1 MSALRPPQLYRRA
14 KKGWVCQ
21 SCLRRSLETSR
32 RSFTAVARNGARL
45 DQYRLRVLPLQG
57 SYRRQADIR
66 SFASSSRSH
75 AAPSRKPILPDG
87 PARTRFAP
95 SPTGHLHIGGLRT
108 ALFSYLLARR
118 TAGQFLLRI
127 EDTDQ
132 KRLVPGAEQRLLD
145 DLRWAGVE
153 WDEGPVVG
161 GPHGP
166 YKQSERNDIYQHHA
180 RELLDSEAA
189 YRCFCTPQTAGQGTA
204 AYVTSGC
211 YQDCASLPLEQ
222 AQEKAEKKDP
232 FTVRLRLPSPHE
244 AKKRVYPDLIYGK
257 ITPLKRSPTAVAA
270 SASAAAAEG
279 GDSGGIDAADTILV
293 KSDGTPTYHFANVV
307 DDHLMKITHVI
318 RGTEWMASTP
328 LHYDLYHAFGWK
340 PPAFAHVGLL
350 VDENKAKLS
359 KRNSDLALDITSM
372 RDELGVLPQTL
383 ANFLTLLGW
392 SNPTRDDVMD
402 LKELI
407 QNFDL
412 KFTKGNTMVRTEKLW
427 YLQKHHVARLC
438 QGVLNGE
445 TESHESLLAVAQ
457 SVASEVTA
465 TYPAF
470 EKSLASEYEARSNE
484 AHRLSTTDQNPPKT
498 QNLNIR
504 TQFLGRPFHGLGD
517 TSPRLTLYC
526 YNLLQADSKAYQTAA
541 QYVTRNRYFFHFDPA
556 EVPPVPETYGKEK
569 TIPRQEIETLV
580 QKFLTFDFSH
590 FLPDPSREART
601 AFLAGKK
608 SEGGALL
615 PWFEIDAIRI
625 HTALDAVVEGDKEVK
640 NAMMKFLRMKL
651 AYGLPG
657 PSIGVVMAVLG
668 WRESCR
674 RLGVDEKVVE
684 GEEEEGGV
692 RGWEGV
698 WKSVE

>member
-1 MSALRPPQLYRRA
+1 MP
-14 KKGWVCQ
+14 
-21 SCLRRSLETSR
+21 T
-32 RSFTAVARNGARL
+32 
-45 DQYRLRVLPLQG
+45 
-57 SYRRQADIR
+57 

-75 AAPSRKPILPDG
+75 AAPSRKPVLPEG

-108 ALFSYLLARR
+108 ALFSYLLAKR
-118 TAGQFLLRI
+118 TSGQFLLRI

-132 KRLVPGAEQRLLD
+132 KRLVSGAEQRLLD

-153 WDEGPVVG
+153 WDEGPIVG

-232 FTVRLRLPSPHE
+232 FTVRLKLPSPHE
-244 AKKRVYPDLIYGK
+244 AKKRVYPDLVYGK

-307 DDHLMKITHVI
+307 DDHLMNITHVI

-328 LHYDLYHAFGWK
+328 LHYDLYYAFGWK

-383 ANFLTLLGW
+383 VNFLTLLGW

-402 LKELI
+402 LRELI

-438 QGVLNGE
+438 QGVLHGE
-445 TESHESLLAVAQ
+445 TGSHATLLAVAK
-457 SVASEVTA
+457 SVASQVTA
-465 TYPAF
+465 TYPDF
-470 EKSLASEYEARSNE
+470 ERSLAAEYEARSDE
-484 AHRLSTTDQNPPKT
+484 ARGISKTVQNPTTP
-498 QNLNIR
+498 NHLEIR
-504 TQFLGRPFHGLGD
+504 NKFLGRPFDGLD
-517 TSPRLTLYC
+517 DPFPRLNLYC
-526 YNLLQADSKAYQTAA
+526 YNLLQADSKAYQSAT
-541 QYVTRNRYFFHFDPA
+541 QYVTRNRYFFHFAPA
-556 EVPPVPETYGKEK
+556 EVPAVPETYGKEGR
-569 TIPRQEIETLV
+569 TIPRQEIESLTET
-580 QKFLTFDFSH
+580 FLHFDFAR
-590 FLPDPSREART
+590 LPSSSSDPSGEART
-601 AFLAGKK
+601 AFLDGRKP
-608 SEGGALL
+608 EGLALLL

-625 HTALDAVVEGDKEVK
+625 HAALDAVAEGDKETK
-640 NAMMKFLRMKL
+640 NAMMRFLRLKL

-674 RLGVDEKVVE
+674 RLGVEVVRGDAE
-684 GEEEEGGV
+684 GGGV

-698 WKSVE
+698 PESVGSGE

>member
-1 MSALRPPQLYRRA
+1 MRLYRQA
-14 KKGWVCQ
+14 EKGWVCQ
-21 SCLRRSLETSR
+21 SCLRRSLEASK
-32 RSFTAVARNGARL
+32 RSFTAVAGKGARL
-45 DQYRLRVLPLQG
+45 DQDRLKFLPLQR
-57 SYRRQADIR
+57 SSRRRVNIR
-66 SFASSSRSH
+66 SFASSSRSY
-75 AAPSRKPILPDG
+75 AAPSRKPVLPDG

-166 YKQSERNDIYQHHA
+166 YKQSERNDIYQQHA

-222 AQEKAEKKDP
+222 AKEKAEKKDP

-383 ANFLTLLGW
+383 VNFLTLLGW

-402 LKELI
+402 FKELI

-445 TESHESLLAVAQ
+445 TESHKSLLAVAQ
-457 SVASEVTA
+457 YVASEVA
-465 TYPAF
+465 AKYPDF
-470 EKSLASEYEARSNE
+470 EKSLASEYEARTNE
-484 AHRLSTTDQNPPKT
+484 ARRISNPDQDPTTT
-498 QNLNIR
+498 EENLQIR
-504 TQFLGRPFHGLGD
+504 TRFLGRPFDGLGHA
-517 TSPRLTLYC
+517 SFPRLTRYC
-526 YNLLQADSKAYQTAA
+526 YNLLQADSKSYQTAP
-541 QYVTRNRYFFHFDPA
+541 QYVTRNRYFFHFDPT
-556 EVPPVPETYGKEK
+556 EVPPIPETYGKEK

-580 QKFLTFDFSH
+580 QDFLIFDFAHLASSA
-590 FLPDPSREART
+590 DPSGEARS
-601 AFLAGKK
+601 AFLDGNHN
-608 SEGGALL
+608 SGESQALL

-625 HTALDAVVEGDKEVK
+625 QAALDAVVEGDKEVK
-640 NAMMKFLRMKL
+640 NAMMKFLRIKL

-674 RLGVDEKVVE
+674 RLGVEGVVV
-684 GEEEEGGV
+684 GEEDGGV

-698 WKSVE
+698 PKSVVE

>member
-1 MSALRPPQLYRRA
+1 MSASKSGA
-14 KKGWVCQ
+14 
-21 SCLRRSLETSR
+21 SR
-32 RSFTAVARNGARL
+32 RSFTAVARKGKFCRT
-45 DQYRLRVLPLQG
+45 
-57 SYRRQADIR
+57 
-66 SFASSSRSH
+66 FAKASP
-75 AAPSRKPILPDG
+75 AGG

-153 WDEGPVVG
+153 WDEGPIVG

-166 YKQSERNDIYQHHA
+166 YKQSDRNEIYQHHA

-222 AQEKAEKKDP
+222 AQEKAERKDP
-232 FTVRLRLPSPHE
+232 FTVRLKLPSPHE
-244 AKKRVYPDLIYGK
+244 AKKRIYPDLIYGK

-270 SASAAAAEG
+270 STSAAAAEG

-307 DDHLMKITHVI
+307 DDHLMDITHVI

-340 PPAFAHVGLL
+340 PPAFAH
-350 VDENKAKLS
+350 
-359 KRNSDLALDITSM
+359 DLALDITSM
-372 RDELGVLPQTL
+372 RDDLGVLPQTL
-383 ANFLTLLGW
+383 VNFLTLLGW

-445 TESHESLLAVAQ
+445 TKSHETLLAVAK

-465 TYPAF
+465 TYPDF
-470 EKSLASEYEARSNE
+470 EKSLALEYEARSNE
-484 AHRLSTTDQNPPKT
+484 ARRISNTDQNPTTP
-498 QNLNIR
+498 NSLEIR
-504 TQFLGRPFHGLGD
+504 NKFLGRPFDGLSHP
-517 TSPRLTLYC
+517 SPRLNLYC
-526 YNLLQADSKAYQTAA
+526 YNLLQADSKSFQNAT

-556 EVPPVPETYGKEK
+556 EVPAVRRRSGKKNQSHVK
-569 TIPRQEIETLV
+569 TSKLLPRNSSPSISLA
-580 QKFLTFDFSH
+580 S
-590 FLPDPSREART
+590 LPIR
-601 AFLAGKK
+601 AGKRARRSQK
-608 SEGGALL
+608 A
-615 PWFEIDAIRI
+615 IDPAKIR
-625 HTALDAVVEGDKEVK
+625 
-640 NAMMKFLRMKL
+640 RCC
-651 AYGLPG
+651 
-657 PSIGVVMAVLG
+657 LG
-668 WRESCR
+668 SR
-674 RLGVDEKVVE
+674 
-684 GEEEEGGV
+684 
-692 RGWEGV
+692 
-698 WKSVE
+698 

>member
-1 MSALRPPQLYRRA
+1 MSALRPPQIYRQA
-14 KKGWVCQ
+14 GKGWVCQ
-21 SCLRRSLETSR
+21 SCLRRSLEASR
-32 RSFTAVARNGARL
+32 RSFTAVARRGVRL
-45 DQYRLRVLPLQG
+45 DQNRLKTSPLQR
-57 SYRRQADIR
+57 SNRVANIR

-75 AAPSRKPILPDG
+75 AAPSRKPVLPED

-222 AQEKAEKKDP
+222 AQEKAAKKDP
-232 FTVRLRLPSPHE
+232 FTVRLKLPSPHE
-244 AKKRVYPDLIYGK
+244 AKKRVYPDLVYGK

-279 GDSGGIDAADTILV
+279 SDSGGIDAADTILV

-307 DDHLMKITHVI
+307 DDHLMNITHVI

-372 RDELGVLPQTL
+372 RDELGVLPRTL
-383 ANFLTLLGW
+383 VNFLTLLGW

-438 QGVLNGE
+438 QGILNGE
-445 TESHESLLAVAQ
+445 TESHDTLLAVAN
-457 SVASEVTA
+457 SVASEVTS
-465 TYPAF
+465 TYPDF

-484 AHRLSTTDQNPPKT
+484 ARRISNTDQNPTTP
-498 QNLNIR
+498 NSLEIR
-504 TQFLGRPFHGLGD
+504 NKFLGRPFDGLSHP
-517 TSPRLTLYC
+517 SPWLNLYC
-526 YNLLQADSKAYQTAA
+526 YNLLQADSKAYQNAT

-556 EVPPVPETYGKEK
+556 EVPAVPETFGKEK
-569 TIPRQEIETLV
+569 TIPRQDLETLTK
-580 QKFLTFDFSH
+580 KFLTFDFAH
-590 FLPDPSREART
+590 LPSDPSGEART
-601 AFLAGKK
+601 AFLEGKQP
-608 SEGGALL
+608 EARAM

-625 HTALDAVVEGDKEVK
+625 HAALDAVVEGDKETK
-640 NAMMKFLRMKL
+640 NAMMRFLRLKL

-674 RLGVDEKVVE
+674 RLGVEVAGKDVE
-684 GEEEEGGV
+684 GGSV
-692 RGWEGV
+692 RGWEGFA
-698 WKSVE
+698 KSVGSGE

>member
-1 MSALRPPQLYRRA
+1 MSALRPPQLYRQAR
-14 KKGWVCQ
+14 KGWVCQ
-21 SCLRRSLETSR
+21 SCLRRSLEASR
-32 RSFTAVARNGARL
+32 RGFTAVARNGARL
-45 DQYRLRVLPLQG
+45 DQYRLKTLPLQ
-57 SYRRQADIR
+57 R
-66 SFASSSRSH
+66 SNRAANIKAFASSSRSH

-132 KRLVPGAEQRLLD
+132 RRLVPGAEQRLLD

-180 RELLDSEAA
+180 RELLNSEAA

-211 YQDCASLPLEQ
+211 YQDCASLPSEQ
-222 AQEKAEKKDP
+222 AQEKAEKNDP

-307 DDHLMKITHVI
+307 DDHLMNITHVI

-383 ANFLTLLGW
+383 VNFLTLLGW

-438 QGVLNGE
+438 QGVLNEEPG
-445 TESHESLLAVAQ
+445 SHESLLAVAQ
-457 SVASEVTA
+457 SVALEVTA
-465 TYPAF
+465 TYPSF

-484 AHRLSTTDQNPPKT
+484 AYRISTTDQTPPT
-498 QNLNIR
+498 TPNLKIR

-526 YNLLQADSKAYQTAA
+526 YNLLQADSKSYQTAA
-541 QYVTRNRYFFHFDPA
+541 QYVTRNRYFFDFDPA
-556 EVPPVPETYGKEK
+556 EVPPVPETYGKER
-569 TIPRQEIETLV
+569 TIPRQQIEALTH
-580 QKFLTFDFSH
+580 KFLTFDFARLAS
-590 FLPDPSREART
+590 DPSGEART
-601 AFLAGKK
+601 ALL
-608 SEGGALL
+608 EGNKPGESQALL
-615 PWFEIDAIRI
+615 PPWFEIDAMRI
-625 HTALDAVVEGDKEVK
+625 HAALDAVTDGDKEVK

-674 RLGVDEKVVE
+674 RLGVQVVE
-684 GEEEEGGV
+684 GEEEEEGGV
-692 RGWEGV
+692 RGGEGV
-698 WKSVE
+698 LKSVE